1 MFPRKNRENKDMK
14 SKIILLTAFLVL
26 SCVFTGA
33 TQSEAQTSKKKKKT
47 TRTAVAPTPVPQQQT
62 LPLIISRADEFPAQ
76 DQPIVTETQPVQTE
90 TAETKTENTSPNVD
104 DLNARIKSLESSRK
118 NDYDTK
124 QKRLLMNLDI
134 LTRAETR
141 AESLRKQLF
150 EMIEKQNT
158 IQIRIDQINSDL
170 QPAMIE
176 RFAAF
181 AGSLKPEQIREA
193 RQKSLQSEKSNLE
206 NLSNQIEVNR
216 KSLETNVFKADYLV
230 EKLRAKLEKDIDDAL
245 VEKEEQ

>member
-1 MFPRKNRENKDMK
+1 MK
-14 SKIILLTAFLVL
+14 SKIILFTAFVIL
-26 SCVFTGA
+26 SCLFVGA
-33 TQSEAQTSKKKKKT
+33 IQSEAQTSKKKKKT
-47 TRTAVAPTPVPQQQT
+47 TKIAVTPTPVSKQQT
-62 LPLIISRADEFPAQ
+62 LPLIISRADEFPNQ
-76 DQPIVTETQPVQTE
+76 DQPIVTETQTAQTE
-90 TAETKTENTSPNVD
+90 NTETKTENISPNVD
-104 DLNARIKSLESSRK
+104 DLDARIKSLESSRK

-158 IQIRIDQINSDL
+158 LQIKIDQINSDL

-176 RFAAF
+176 RFASF
-181 AGSLKPEQIREA
+181 SGSMRPEQVREA

-206 NLSNQIEVNR
+206 SLSFQIEANR
-216 KSLETNVFKADYLV
+216 KSLEDSVFKADYMV
-230 EKLRAKLEKDIDDAL
+230 QKLRLKLEKDIDDAL
-245 VEKEEQ
+245 TEKEDQQ

>member
-1 MFPRKNRENKDMK
+1 M
-14 SKIILLTAFLVL
+14 KIILFTAFVVL
-26 SCVFTGA
+26 SCVFSGA

-62 LPLIISRADEFPAQ
+62 LPLIVSRADEFPAQ
-76 DQPIVTETQPVQTE
+76 DQPVVTENQPVQTE
-90 TAETKTENTSPNVD
+90 SSEIKTENASPSVD
-104 DLNARIKSLESSRK
+104 DLDARLKSLESTRK

-150 EMIEKQNT
+150 EMIEKQNAL
-158 IQIRIDQINSDL
+158 QIKIDQINSDL

-181 AGSLKPEQIREA
+181 AGSLRPEQIREA

-206 NLSNQIEVNR
+206 SLSTQIEANR
-216 KSLETNVFKADYLV
+216 KSLEDSVFKADYMV
-230 EKLRAKLEKDIDDAL
+230 QKLRLKLEKDIDEAL
-245 VEKEEQ
+245 AEKEDQQ